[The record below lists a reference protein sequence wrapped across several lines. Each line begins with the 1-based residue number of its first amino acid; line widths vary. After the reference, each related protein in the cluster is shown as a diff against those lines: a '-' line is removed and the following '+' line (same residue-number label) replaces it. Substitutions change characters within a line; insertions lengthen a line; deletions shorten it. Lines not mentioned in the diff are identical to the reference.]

1 MNMSMNLIQSGTG
14 TYMVLGIIISIIIII
29 IIIPKFQNGNFKKN

>member
-29 IIIPKFQNGNFKKN
+29 IIPKFQNGNFKKN